1 MGWYMV
7 KSGLEDRFDK
17 PTDVPRVSQYRL
29 ASHLGL
35 AFILYSFLLTNS
47 LRILL
52 PVKVTG
58 LVTKKFL
65 GLAMAAKGLVF
76 LTAMSGVC
84 NTIFNIFKLV
94 FLKHIKYQS
103 NFLSVPFCDKKILCL
118 CSQLKLLISI
128 IFYARI
134 MILSGI

>member
-47 LRILL
+47 LRIIL

-58 LVTKKFL
+58 VVTKKFV

-76 LTAMSGVC
+76 LTAMSGVYDLLFQ
-84 NTIFNIFKLV
+84 T
-94 FLKHIKYQS
+94 
-103 NFLSVPFCDKKILCL
+103 KIC
-118 CSQLKLLISI
+118 I
-128 IFYARI
+128 
-134 MILSGI
+134 

>member
-35 AFILYSFLLTNS
+35 AFILYSFLLTSS

-52 PVKVTG
+52 PVKVMGT
-58 LVTKKFL
+58 VSKKMF
-65 GLAMAAKGLVF
+65 GFSMAAKGMVF
-76 LTAMSGVC
+76 LTAMSG
-84 NTIFNIFKLV
+84 L
-94 FLKHIKYQS
+94 
-103 NFLSVPFCDKKILCL
+103 
-118 CSQLKLLISI
+118 
-128 IFYARI
+128 
-134 MILSGI
+134 

>member
-29 ASHLGL
+29 ASHLCL

-52 PVKVTG
+52 PVKVNG
-58 LVTKKFL
+58 VVTKKFV
-65 GLAMAAKGLVF
+65 GLAMAAKGIVF
-76 LTAMSGVC
+76 LTAMSGMYY
-84 NTIFNIFKLV
+84 FELV
-94 FLKHIKYQS
+94 YF
-103 NFLSVPFCDKKILCL
+103 
-118 CSQLKLLISI
+118 
-128 IFYARI
+128 
-134 MILSGI
+134 